1 MTESDWQVIA
11 EEAAAVA
18 MRAGMLPG
26 GMGRALQQ
34 TGRGEQQSVCQGR
47 SLNVKRLK
55 AFWRTRGA
63 PQHHVPARERSTH
76 VLWRTAIGREGAGVN
91 RVPNGH
97 LHVISRPF
105 LRPHVPYRNVAT
117 SRQL

>member
-63 PQHHVPARERSTH
+63 S
-76 VLWRTAIGREGAGVN
+76 
-91 RVPNGH
+91 
-97 LHVISRPF
+97 
-105 LRPHVPYRNVAT
+105 AT
-117 SRQL
+117 SRSRTRAIYARFVEDRNRQRRGGRESRS